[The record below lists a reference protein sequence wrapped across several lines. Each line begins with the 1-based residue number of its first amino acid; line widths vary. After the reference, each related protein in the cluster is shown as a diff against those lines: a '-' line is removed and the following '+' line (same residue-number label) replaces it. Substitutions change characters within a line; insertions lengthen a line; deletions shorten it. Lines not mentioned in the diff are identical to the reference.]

1 MALLLLIMRLILG
14 AVFVYSGFSK
24 LIAPLENFTA
34 VIEGYRFLNP
44 QFIWPIAFFL
54 PWLELILGTFLF
66 TGFLTRLSA
75 ALLGLF
81 SAVFVTLLAR
91 SIVLKLSITECGC
104 FGAGI
109 SLAPKQALLLDSGL
123 LLMALCLSIFSSSLF
138 SLDKKLQ
145 K

>member
-1 MALLLLIMRLILG
+1 MRLILG

-34 VIEGYRFLNP
+34 VIEGYQFLNP
-44 QFIWPIAFFL
+44 QFVRPVAFFL

-75 ALLGLF
+75 VLLGLF
-81 SAVFVTLLAR
+81 SAVFVTLLTR

-138 SLDKKLQ
+138 SLDQRLQ